1 MEKISVIIPTYNGS
15 ENIKRAIES
24 VLNQDYPNIEVIVVD
39 DASTDNTVEVV
50 ESIKDNRLKLIEHQ
64 VNKNGSAARN
74 TGIKA
79 STGEYIALLDDDDEW
94 LPQKLSKQIE
104 YFKTKDKNIWKAVV
118 VSFVT
123 EKQGNKKE
131 TILTKEGD
139 LRKEILSMEVSMSI
153 GSGILIEKKAVE
165 EIDGFDERYLRHQ
178 DLEFMLRYLRKYKLG
193 AMSEVLLKR
202 FGHSGTPSGEKI
214 LAVKDLYLNDFK
226 KDIENFGSNIAKRIY
241 ARQWLQV
248 SKHFSL
254 EGDLKNT
261 TKYYFKSLSYTVIP
275 SNTIRFLPNENYLS
289 IPYYLLRAMIFK
301 TKVKTR

>member
-15 ENIKRAIES
+15 RNIKRAIQS
-24 VLNQDYPNIEVIVVD
+24 VLNQDYPNIEIIVVD
-39 DASTDNTVEVV
+39 DASTDDTVAVV
-50 ESIKDNRLKLIEHQ
+50 KSIKDSRLKLIVHK

-79 STGEYIALLDDDDEW
+79 STGKYIALLDDDDEW
-94 LPQKLSKQIE
+94 FPTKLSKQIE
-104 YFKTKDKNIWKAVV
+104 YLQKKNNKEWKAVV

-123 EKQGNKKE
+123 EKNGKRKE

-139 LRKEILSMEVSMSI
+139 LRKEILLMEVSMSI
-153 GSGILIEKKAVE
+153 GSGILIEKQAVE
-165 EIDGFDERYLRHQ
+165 EIGWFDEKYLRHQ
-178 DLEFMLRYLRKYKLG
+178 DLEFILRYFRKYKLG
-193 AMSEVLLKR
+193 IVGDVLVKR

-214 LAVKDLYLNDFK
+214 LAVKGLYLEDFK
-226 KDIENFGSNIAKRIY
+226 KDIESFGEKIAKKIY

-254 EGDLKNT
+254 DGDFKNT
-261 TKYYFKSLSYTVIP
+261 LKYYLKSLSFGILKANTVK
-275 SNTIRFLPNENYLS
+275 FLPNENYIS
-289 IPYYLLRAMIFK
+289 IPFYLLRAMIFK

>member
-15 ENIKRAIES
+15 RNIKRAIQS

-39 DASTDNTVEVV
+39 DASTDDTVGVV
-50 ESIKDNRLKLIEHQ
+50 KSIKDSRLKIIEHK

-79 STGEYIALLDDDDEW
+79 SKGKYIALLDDDDEW
-94 LPQKLSKQIE
+94 LPTKLSKQVE
-104 YFKTKDKNIWKAVV
+104 YLEKKDSKEWKAVV
-118 VSFVT
+118 GSYIT
-123 EKQGNKKE
+123 EKNGLQKE

-139 LRKEILSMEVSMSI
+139 LRKEILLMEVSMSI

-165 EIDGFDERYLRHQ
+165 EIGGFDEKYLRHQ
-178 DLEFMLRYLRKYKLG
+178 DLEFILRYFRKYKL
-193 AMSEVLLKR
+193 ATFPDIVLKR

-214 LAVKDLYLNDFK
+214 LAVKVLYLNDFK
-226 KDIENFGSNIAKRIY
+226 KDIESFGKSISRKIY

-254 EGDLKNT
+254 DGDFKNT
-261 TKYYFKSLSYTVIP
+261 LKYYFKSLSFAILKANTVKI
-275 SNTIRFLPNENYLS
+275 FPNENYIS
-289 IPYYLLRAMIFK
+289 IPFYLLRAIVFK
-301 TKVKTR
+301 TKVETR

>member
-15 ENIKRAIES
+15 ENIQRAITS

-50 ESIKDNRLKLIEHQ
+50 NGIKDSRLKIIEHK

-74 TGIKA
+74 TGIKV
-79 STGEYIALLDDDDEW
+79 STGKYIALLDDDDEW
-94 LPQKLSKQIE
+94 LPTKLSKQTE
-104 YFKTKDKNIWKAVV
+104 YLKKKDNKEWKAIVG
-118 VSFVT
+118 SYVT
-123 EKQGNKKE
+123 EKNGKQKE

-139 LRKEILSMEVSMSI
+139 LRKEVLLMEVSMSV
-153 GSGILIEKKAVE
+153 GSGILIEKKAIE
-165 EIDGFDERYLRHQ
+165 ELGGFDEKYLRHQ
-178 DLEFMLRYLRKYKLG
+178 DLEFILRYFRKYKL
-193 AMSEVLLKR
+193 ATFSDIILKR

-214 LAVKDLYLNDFK
+214 LVVKGLYLEDFK
-226 KDIENFGSNIAKRIY
+226 LDIESFGEKVAKKIY

-254 EGDLKNT
+254 DGDLENT
-261 TKYYFKSLSYTVIP
+261 LKYYFKSLSFGILKA
-275 SNTIRFLPNENYLS
+275 NTIKFLPNENYLS
-289 IPYYLLRAMIFK
+289 IPFYLLRAMIFK